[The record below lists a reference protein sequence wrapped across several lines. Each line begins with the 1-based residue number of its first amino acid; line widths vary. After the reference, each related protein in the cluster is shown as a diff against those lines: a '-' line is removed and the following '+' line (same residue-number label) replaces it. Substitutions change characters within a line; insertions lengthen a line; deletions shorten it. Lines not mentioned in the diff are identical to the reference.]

1 MTGKTRDRISRD
13 LVDALYFAPALDD
26 ACKVIAAGYAELR
39 KLISFDAGAYLT
51 MDPANWSLGLGH
63 LVDNDPALAQQYLD
77 RYWTMDPYVTHATAL
92 KRPNRAI

>member
-1 MTGKTRDRISRD
+1 MTGKARDRISRD

-26 ACKVIAAGYAELR
+26 ARKLIAAGYAELR

-63 LVDNDPALAQQYLD
+63 RGYL
-77 RYWTMDPYVTHATAL
+77 
-92 KRPNRAI
+92 RASCAGSEPSSSESP